1 MSRITVQK
9 VSDELSREFIEQG
22 EVVLIV
28 EVDEVV
34 SALIVNAEDFMTL
47 KPPMF
52 ISGFEFEADLEK
64 IGNITYRATN
74 LRRLG

>member
-1 MSRITVQK
+1 MSRIIVHN
-9 VSDELSREFIEQG
+9 VSSGLSLGFIEEG

-28 EVDEVV
+28 EVDEVTSTV
-34 SALIVNAEDFMTL
+34 IVNAEDFMKL
-47 KPPMF
+47 EPPMF

-64 IGNITYRATN
+64 IASITYRATN